1 MEKERDL
8 SNKFNDEQKKKI
20 DELLKNIDVVKK
32 EFEKSGSEFIALKN
46 WYKIK
51 IKRWLLSETIE
62 EYKDIKTYLE
72 ASTLQL
78 KKEIRK
84 LLLTD
89 KKSKSIIRTISKRAQ
104 QTLLDLEYEKE
115 KVEIVKTEVKA
126 KEEIIEDFKRTEEIH
141 VEDMKKISSDFSN
154 CMKENKEIS
163 LARNAF
169 ATKVEDFKDRW
180 TVSYTRSLLFNRFT
194 ETVFLES

>member
-1 MEKERDL
+1 M
-8 SNKFNDEQKKKI
+8 
-20 DELLKNIDVVKK
+20 
-32 EFEKSGSEFIALKN
+32 
-46 WYKIK
+46 
-51 IKRWLLSETIE
+51 
-62 EYKDIKTYLE
+62 
-72 ASTLQL
+72 

-84 LLLTD
+84 LLLID